1 MKVIKR
7 DGQKVDFDASK
18 IENAIL
24 KAMKCGSGIVDTKCA
39 HDIAVEIEKWH
50 EFDGNNISI
59 YRIEGQVFEKL
70 IEKGQILTAKAY
82 EGYRKVREFQR
93 ETNTIDNEIYGIVN
107 QTNKEAM
114 EENSNKDATVL
125 ATQRDLIAGEFSTD
139 YCRRLM

>member
-70 IEKGQILTAKAY
+70 LEKGQILTAKAY
-82 EGYRKVREFQR
+82 EGYRKVREFQL
-93 ETNTIDNEIYGIVN
+93 IQSIM
-107 QTNKEAM
+107 KFM
-114 EENSNKDATVL
+114 EL
-125 ATQRDLIAGEFSTD
+125 LIKLIRKQWKKTLIKMLLF
-139 YCRRLM
+139 